1 VKNKDE
7 LSKKI
12 EILGG
17 SIAEKENNIMDLRK
31 KSNNELRNITKGQ
44 EKKLD
49 DQMATIIQQ
58 NENIDVL
65 TYWKRNNNNLR
76 IQS

>member
-1 VKNKDE
+1 LE
-7 LSKKI
+7 
-12 EILGG
+12 G

>member
-12 EILGG
+12 EILEG

>member
-1 VKNKDE
+1 VKNKEE

-12 EILGG
+12 EILEG
-17 SIAEKENNIMDLRK
+17 SIAEKENNIMD
-31 KSNNELRNITKGQ
+31 
-44 EKKLD
+44 
-49 DQMATIIQQ
+49 DQMATIKQQ
-58 NENIDVL
+58 NEKIDVL

>member
-1 VKNKDE
+1 MKNKEE

-12 EILGG
+12 EILEG
-17 SIAEKENNIMDLRK
+17 SIAEKENNIMD
-31 KSNNELRNITKGQ
+31 
-44 EKKLD
+44 
-49 DQMATIIQQ
+49 DQMATIKQQ
-58 NENIDVL
+58 NEKIDVL

>member
-1 VKNKDE
+1 MKNKDE

>member
-1 VKNKDE
+1 MKNKDE

-31 KSNNELRNITKGQ
+31 KSNNELRNITKGK

>member
-1 VKNKDE
+1 MKNKDE

-31 KSNNELRNITKGQ
+31 KSNNELRNITKDQ

>member
-1 VKNKDE
+1 MKNKDE

-12 EILGG
+12 EILEG

-49 DQMATIIQQ
+49 DQMATIKQQ
-58 NENIDVL
+58 NEKIDVL

>member
-1 VKNKDE
+1 MKNKDE

-12 EILGG
+12 EILEG

>member
-1 VKNKDE
+1 MKNKDE

-31 KSNNELRNITKGQ
+31 KSNNELRNITKGK

-49 DQMATIIQQ
+49 DQMATKY
-58 NENIDVL
+58 NR
-65 TYWKRNNNNLR
+65 TKT
-76 IQS
+76 SMS

>member
-12 EILGG
+12 EILEG

-31 KSNNELRNITKGQ
+31 KSNNELRNITKDQ